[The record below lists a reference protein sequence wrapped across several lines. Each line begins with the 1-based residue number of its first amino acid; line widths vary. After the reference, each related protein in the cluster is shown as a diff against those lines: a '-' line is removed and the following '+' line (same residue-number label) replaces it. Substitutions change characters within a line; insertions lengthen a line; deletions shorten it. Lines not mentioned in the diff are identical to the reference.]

1 MEVEVK
7 GGLRR
12 RFKRWYC
19 GVILVSPEAE
29 LPTPA
34 CTPPGAPSLPLTAPL
49 LQQSQVIRPF
59 SSGLS
64 FIMGVPAGVPGFLML
79 PGRAGGVELVTSPYT
94 KSSWPVP
101 LSSQNCLWIPRS
113 IPAEGPL
120 IPAGQ
125 QSCHQ

>member
-7 GGLRR
+7 G
-12 RFKRWYC
+12 
-19 GVILVSPEAE
+19 
-29 LPTPA
+29 
-34 CTPPGAPSLPLTAPL
+34 
-49 LQQSQVIRPF
+49 
-59 SSGLS
+59 GLS